1 MAKRK
6 IGNCSKK
13 GQLGN
18 NCLVPVRSVIRKKP
32 PRRGQISETASD
44 LSDFE

>member
-18 NCLVPVRSVIRKKP
+18 KCLVPVRSVIRKKP
-32 PRRGQISETASD
+32 PRRGQIIETASD